1 MRDDHFTNTEADAGL
16 YERQRA
22 QDDYD
27 PPDVDEPC
35 TCQPCACHAEP
46 TPGWLDRAEDCPQH
60 RGVICICSPED
71 GPEPDC
77 AQHGPLIVG
86 S

>member
-1 MRDDHFTNTEADAGL
+1 MRDDHFTHTEADAGA

-35 TCQPCACHAEP
+35 
-46 TPGWLDRAEDCPQH
+46 
-60 RGVICICSPED
+60 ICSRED
-71 GPEPDC
+71 GPEPGC
-77 AQHGPLIVG
+77 VQHGPFITTERQWPTC
-86 S
+86 